1 METII
6 LAERVCKIE
15 RPHHNSAQN
24 NSKWS
29 VGTLDGG
36 GAERSYLNEP
46 QVFLPHV
53 RAIFAVFAQARQTL
67 TSTKLG
73 RIRRRI
79 PLQISAI
86 LDGSSIRSW
95 SGNLLIHIN
104 MTASVLLAGALLLA
118 LFFSYVYQQK
128 RQKYMLVWA
137 GGWLFVALHFLVRS
151 VSMRLTIPWWAG
163 PVTEWLL
170 ALAALAF
177 YCAAKMYARL
187 QVPWKGI
194 AALGF
199 AAGVWALGYSRG
211 WIDVPLGLAVGLTF
225 FFVAR
230 TFWEEG
236 LKQESRADQ
245 LLAVTFVA
253 WGLLRLTIV
262 FQERLG
268 PLAGKDLL
276 PLALLPELFGGVL
289 MVMAVYE
296 EERRRVERNMLALSN
311 LNLATSSFAGGE
323 IQKML
328 AQALDRVLNVVRI
341 PAGALCLHYGE
352 ENGPTSVVVTGLGDA
367 FCAAIQSNNL
377 DDYLVSLVARL
388 GGLVVLR
395 DLETDSKWE
404 ALEKEESFR
413 HARKLMLGQ
422 KLRTVVGISLQAKE
436 RVFGVLLLGTPDN
449 RNFTPAELRLLLA
462 LGHQIGMAVEN
473 SYLVQQTSRRSEELH
488 ILNEIGRTLSSTLEP
503 DALFERIYSEMKRL
517 LDVNSLFIAFFDHKT
532 QRLRFEI
539 DVLEGERM
547 PKRTRTAGNHLAE
560 YVVKTCQPLLIRD
573 HYAEETE
580 RLGFKPTRMV
590 GSICAVPL
598 ILYDRAIGVMAVHSK
613 QERAFDEG
621 HVELMRVLASEAAVA
636 LENARLFSEEQK
648 KSRHLML
655 INNVSS
661 RAITTLD
668 PAEMLAKIA
677 SEIENGLKYDHI
689 GIAIVDY
696 PAKELVIQAE
706 AGARRDAVGRRI
718 PLGEGIIGQVARTG
732 KMAIVRE
739 VSISMPCP
747 VLPTSVS
754 AIALPVTYAEHLLGV
769 LYVESSEPCEF
780 GEEEVLLLRTL
791 ADLFAGGLNN
801 ALTYQKAQEQAI
813 TDGLTGVKTHRYLM
827 EALSSEWKR
836 STRANRPFALVLMD
850 LDRFKFVNDFYGHL
864 EGDVVLQ
871 RVGHILEQNCRRS
884 DVVARYGG
892 DEFVILM
899 PETTVEQ
906 ARQLASKLRGWVASD
921 PLLRDKN
928 ITASFGIAGFPVHGS
943 TPQEL
948 IQVAD
953 SSMYLSKHQGGNSVS
968 SAEEGGPGDTKRW
981 KKDVLEAYLG
991 VTLKR
996 LFSTGPEAFDEV
1008 YRRLEQFT
1016 RSLAEQSGGEAP
1028 DTLPEAVVETVTSL
1042 ALAIDAKD
1050 HYTQGHSQKV
1060 SAYAVVIAKALGM
1073 TEPEVEEIRLAA
1085 LLHDIGKVGIPE
1097 TILNKSGPLDAA
1109 EWETMKTHTELGA
1122 KILEPLQT
1130 MDKIRLMVRHHH
1142 EFYDGTG
1149 YPDRLEGEKIPYG
1162 ARLIAIADA
1171 YDTITSE
1178 RTYKKART
1186 SEDAFSEL
1194 ERCAANQFDPG
1205 LVQLF
1210 VKTMRRSPRVR
1221 IDTSVSVPDLSDSS
1235 SL

>member
-1 METII
+1 M
-6 LAERVCKIE
+6 
-15 RPHHNSAQN
+15 
-24 NSKWS
+24 
-29 VGTLDGG
+29 
-36 GAERSYLNEP
+36 
-46 QVFLPHV
+46 
-53 RAIFAVFAQARQTL
+53 
-67 TSTKLG
+67 
-73 RIRRRI
+73 
-79 PLQISAI
+79 
-86 LDGSSIRSW
+86 
-95 SGNLLIHIN
+95 LIHIN

-128 RQKYMLVWA
+128 RQQYMLVWA

-151 VSMRLTIPWWAG
+151 ASTRLTIPWWAD
-163 PVTEWLL
+163 PVSEWLL

-199 AAGVWALGYSRG
+199 AAGLWALGYSRG
-211 WIDVPLGLAVGLTF
+211 WINVPLGLSVGLMF

-230 TFWEEG
+230 AFWEEG

-245 LLAVTFVA
+245 LLAITFVA

-367 FCAAIQSNNL
+367 FCAAIQTNNL
-377 DDYLVSLVARL
+377 DDYIVGLVARL

-413 HARKLMLGQ
+413 HVRKLLLGQ

-488 ILNEIGRTLSSTLEP
+488 ILNEIGRALSSTLEP

-532 QRLRFEI
+532 QQVRFEI
-539 DVLEGERM
+539 DVLDGERM
-547 PKRTRTAGNHLAE
+547 PKRTRTAGNHLTE

-580 RLGFKPTRMV
+580 RLGIKPTRMV
-590 GSICAVPL
+590 GSICIVPL

-636 LENARLFSEEQK
+636 LENARLFTEEQK

-668 PAEMLAKIA
+668 PAEMLGKIA
-677 SEIENGLKYDHI
+677 AEIENGLKYDHI

-706 AGARRDAVGRRI
+706 AGARRDAVGRRTS
-718 PLGEGIIGQVARTG
+718 LGEGIIGQVARTG
-732 KMAIVRE
+732 QMAIVRE
-739 VSISMPCP
+739 VSISTPIP

-801 ALTYQKAQEQAI
+801 ALTFQKAQEQAI

-1016 RSLAEQSGGEAP
+1016 RSLAEQSGGEAA

-1073 TEPEVEEIRLAA
+1073 SEPEVEEIRLAA

-1186 SEDAFSEL
+1186 SEDAFREL
-1194 ERCAANQFDPG
+1194 ERCAANQFDPK

-1210 VKTMRRSPRVR
+1210 VQTMRRSPRVR
-1221 IDTSVSVPDLSDSS
+1221 IDTSVSVPDLSDTS

>member
-1 METII
+1 
-6 LAERVCKIE
+6 
-15 RPHHNSAQN
+15 
-24 NSKWS
+24 
-29 VGTLDGG
+29 
-36 GAERSYLNEP
+36 
-46 QVFLPHV
+46 
-53 RAIFAVFAQARQTL
+53 
-67 TSTKLG
+67 
-73 RIRRRI
+73 
-79 PLQISAI
+79 
-86 LDGSSIRSW
+86 
-95 SGNLLIHIN
+95 LLIHIN

-128 RQKYMLVWA
+128 RQQYMLVWA

-151 VSMRLTIPWWAG
+151 ASTRLTIPWWAD
-163 PVTEWLL
+163 PVSEWLL

-211 WIDVPLGLAVGLTF
+211 WISVPLGLAVGLMF

-230 TFWEEG
+230 AFWEEG

-245 LLAVTFVA
+245 LLAITFVA

-377 DDYLVSLVARL
+377 DDYIVGLVARL

-413 HARKLMLGQ
+413 HVRKLLLGQ

-488 ILNEIGRTLSSTLEP
+488 ILNEIGRALSSTLEP

-532 QRLRFEI
+532 QQVRFEI
-539 DVLEGERM
+539 DVLDGERM
-547 PKRTRTAGNHLAE
+547 PKRTRTAGNHLTE

-580 RLGFKPTRMV
+580 RLGIKPTRMV

-636 LENARLFSEEQK
+636 LENARLFTEEQK

-668 PAEMLAKIA
+668 PAEMLGKIA
-677 SEIENGLKYDHI
+677 AEIENGLKYDHI

-706 AGARRDAVGRRI
+706 AGARRDAVGRRTS
-718 PLGEGIIGQVARTG
+718 LGEGIIGQVARTG
-732 KMAIVRE
+732 QMSIVRE
-739 VSISMPCP
+739 VSISTPIP

-801 ALTYQKAQEQAI
+801 ALTFQKAQEQAI

-1073 TEPEVEEIRLAA
+1073 SEPEVEEIRLAA

-1149 YPDRLEGEKIPYG
+1149 YPDRLDGEKIPYG

-1186 SEDAFSEL
+1186 SEDAFREL
-1194 ERCAANQFDPG
+1194 ERCAANQFDPK
-1205 LVQLF
+1205 LVALF
-1210 VKTMRRSPRVR
+1210 IETMRRSPRVR
-1221 IDTSVSVPDLSDSS
+1221 LDASVSVPDLSDSS

>member
-1 METII
+1 
-6 LAERVCKIE
+6 
-15 RPHHNSAQN
+15 
-24 NSKWS
+24 
-29 VGTLDGG
+29 
-36 GAERSYLNEP
+36 
-46 QVFLPHV
+46 
-53 RAIFAVFAQARQTL
+53 
-67 TSTKLG
+67 
-73 RIRRRI
+73 
-79 PLQISAI
+79 
-86 LDGSSIRSW
+86 
-95 SGNLLIHIN
+95 
-104 MTASVLLAGALLLA
+104 
-118 LFFSYVYQQK
+118 
-128 RQKYMLVWA
+128 
-137 GGWLFVALHFLVRS
+137 
-151 VSMRLTIPWWAG
+151 
-163 PVTEWLL
+163 
-170 ALAALAF
+170 
-177 YCAAKMYARL
+177 
-187 QVPWKGI
+187 
-194 AALGF
+194 
-199 AAGVWALGYSRG
+199 
-211 WIDVPLGLAVGLTF
+211 
-225 FFVAR
+225 
-230 TFWEEG
+230 
-236 LKQESRADQ
+236 
-245 LLAVTFVA
+245 
-253 WGLLRLTIV
+253 
-262 FQERLG
+262 
-268 PLAGKDLL
+268 
-276 PLALLPELFGGVL
+276 